1 MTHEDQ
7 AKGTHGTDIVAD
19 YFGPALTGLQLHEL
33 GEHDVRHGA
42 DLVEHRLGHRVVQV
56 EDGDGPPAPA
66 LAAELHARDV
76 DVMAAAHGADPA
88 PDARDVQV
96 GGDEHPAV
104 PDRLPRVAGDPHD
117 PGLPVVEERAGD
129 APLA

>member
-19 YFGPALTGLQLHEL
+19 YFGPARTGLQLHEL

-56 EDGDGPPAPA
+56 EDGDRPPAPA
-66 LAAELHARDV
+66 LAAERHARDV
-76 DVMAAAHGADPA
+76 DVMASPPRADPA
-88 PDARDVQV
+88 TY
-96 GGDEHPAV
+96 
-104 PDRLPRVAGDPHD
+104 
-117 PGLPVVEERAGD
+117 PGLLQLGHPHH
-129 APLA
+129 PP

>member
-19 YFGPALTGLQLHEL
+19 YFGPARTGLQLHEL

-56 EDGDGPPAPA
+56 DDGDRPPAPA
-66 LAAELHARDV
+66 LAAQLHARDV
-76 DVMAAAHGADPA
+76 DVMAAAQGADPA
-88 PDARDVQV
+88 YDSGDRH
-96 GGDEHPAV
+96 GGEQEHPR
-104 PDRLPRVAGDPHD
+104 PPERLPPAD
-117 PGLPVVEERAGD
+117 
-129 APLA
+129 